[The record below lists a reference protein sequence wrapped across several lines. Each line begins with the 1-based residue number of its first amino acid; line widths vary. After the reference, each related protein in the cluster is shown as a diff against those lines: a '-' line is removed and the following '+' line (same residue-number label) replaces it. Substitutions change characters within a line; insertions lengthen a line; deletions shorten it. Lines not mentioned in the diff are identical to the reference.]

1 MWYRGIMN
9 EMHAIVLYTLSTCR
23 VCKATRKL
31 LDDLAVTYEYID
43 VDHLG
48 KGEQDA
54 ILEKMKTENPRGAFP
69 ALFIGETVIV
79 GFKEEEIRKAL
90 GL

>member
-1 MWYRGIMN
+1 VETIT
-9 EMHAIVLYTLSTCR
+9 LYTLSTCR

-31 LDDLAVTYEYID
+31 LDDLAVAYEYVD
-43 VDHLG
+43 VDRLG
-48 KGEQDA
+48 RAEQDA
-54 ILEKMKTENPRGAFP
+54 ILEKMKAANPRGAFP
-69 ALFIGETVIV
+69 ALCVGETVIV

>member
-1 MWYRGIMN
+1 MQSIM
-9 EMHAIVLYTLSTCR
+9 LYTLSTCR

-31 LDDLAVTYEYID
+31 LDDLAVAYECVD
-43 VDHLG
+43 VDRLG
-48 KGEQDA
+48 KAEQDA
-54 ILEKMKTENPRGAFP
+54 ILEKMKPTNPRGAFP

-79 GFKEEEIRKAL
+79 GFKEEEIRKSL